1 MYGNFKYDECNRFA
15 HFAYVNV
22 FTYHLVGTNTTEARR
37 GGGPLAPALHLA
49 YYDTC
54 FILKIRAD
62 ILTFDFFFLNTILNA
77 INAADY
83 PSVIN
88 Q

>member
-1 MYGNFKYDECNRFA
+1 MQPLCPLCLRKRIHISFGWYKPP
-15 HFAYVNV
+15 
-22 FTYHLVGTNTTEARR
+22 
-37 GGGPLAPALHLA
+37 PLAPALHLA